1 MRSLLVIA
9 STVVLV
15 GGLVL
20 ATRSGSDGTEGDEIA
35 LGHVYSTDAGD
46 PVDVV
51 AEPGDMPG
59 TICANVGGSF
69 YGSGSTCFARDG
81 TEVTGSWVLAIPA
94 GGRRPRLVVGVLP
107 ASASG
112 ATVTVADERFE
123 ATSRGRWFIASL
135 EPGVLGQSNAETVQV
150 GFD

>member
-1 MRSLLVIA
+1 MIA

-20 ATRSGSDGTEGDEIA
+20 ATGSESDGTEGVEIA
-35 LGHVYSTDAGD
+35 LGHVYSTGAGD

-59 TICANVGGSF
+59 TICASVGGFF
-69 YGSGSTCFARDG
+69 YGSGSTCFAGDG
-81 TEVTGSWVLAIPA
+81 TEVTGSWVLVIPD
-94 GGRRPRLVVGVLP
+94 GGRRPPLVVGVLP

-123 ATSRGRWFIASL
+123 AISRGRWFIASL
-135 EPGVLGQSNAETVQV
+135 EPGVLGQNNAEPVHV

>member
-1 MRSLLVIA
+1 MIA

-20 ATRSGSDGTEGDEIA
+20 ATRSESDGTEGVEIA

-51 AEPGDMPG
+51 AEPGDMPR
-59 TICANVGGSF
+59 TICANVGGFF
-69 YGSGSTCFARDG
+69 YSSGSTCFTGDG
-81 TEVTGSWVLAIPA
+81 ADMTGSWVLVIPD
-94 GGRRPRLVVGVLP
+94 GGRRPPLVVGVLP

-112 ATVTVADERFE
+112 AAVTVADERFE
-123 ATSRGRWFIASL
+123 ATSRGRWFVASL
-135 EPGVLGQSNAETVQV
+135 ETGALGQSNARPVHV
-150 GFD
+150 DFD